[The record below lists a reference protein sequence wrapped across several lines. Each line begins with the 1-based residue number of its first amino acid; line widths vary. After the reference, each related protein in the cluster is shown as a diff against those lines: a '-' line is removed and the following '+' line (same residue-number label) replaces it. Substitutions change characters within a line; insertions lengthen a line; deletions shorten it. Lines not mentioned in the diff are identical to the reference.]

1 MALRAVRQRSMT
13 YERVHTIWDLY
24 DGIRTGIADLNGAP
38 HYFAS
43 QFDERADDYSD
54 NFKLYP
60 VGSEFME
67 RAMLNWAI
75 YRAWE
80 RRFHSGEAELKTHPG
95 HGGIDAEYDELKLW
109 LDAEV
114 GRLEPLPTLYKAKF
128 RELPGQDDLPGA
140 MLRETEVAWSPSSA

>member
-1 MALRAVRQRSMT
+1 MT
-13 YERVHTIWDLY
+13 YELVHAIWDLY
-24 DGIRTGIADLNGAP
+24 DGIRTGIADMNGAP

-43 QFDERADDYSD
+43 QFDESADDYTG

-60 VGSEFME
+60 VGAEFVQ
-67 RAMLNWAI
+67 RAMRNWAI

-80 RRFHSGEAELKTHPG
+80 RKFHSGEAELKAHPG
-95 HGGIDAEYDELKLW
+95 HGGIDAEYDELKAW

-114 GRLEPLPTLYKAKF
+114 TRLQPLPILYKAMF

-140 MLRETEVAWSPSSA
+140 MLRETEVEWLPSFA